1 MNLYDTGLPET
12 GFRLAGFVIL
22 TVRFVVGEASKNC
35 DFWMDLCLTYLLR
48 RKLVI
53 YLQIGLVSS
62 LTNDLNAALI
72 QIGMLKVKSALLGS
86 TSC

>member
-12 GFRLAGFVIL
+12 GFRLVGFVIL

-62 LTNDLNAALI
+62 TNDLNAALI